1 MIVEGAFHSRD
12 RRSLDVGLQK
22 ATVGGQKRDCNTT
35 STSRGCDRLNSA
47 LLSEIQLQLPPLPSD
62 VNVLEWFSH
71 KTQAQLPGNSAPV
84 RLVVTSSDSSGYLC
98 EVTTFYDGT
107 VDSRVHRNSLLE
119 FRPRK
124 VENTE
129 TFNAVLLVP
138 TGIGAEIGG
147 HAGDATPVA
156 QLLASVCDL
165 LITHPN
171 VVNASDIN
179 EIPGN
184 GLYVEGSIIC
194 RLMMGTAGLQP
205 VRSNRVLVLMNSHT
219 DPLFNTL
226 TINSVNAARAS
237 YGLMCPRI
245 IELDPPLVMI
255 SEYTPS
261 SRAAGRVADLGRV
274 LELLDTHRGEYDA
287 VAISSVITV
296 PTNFHGDYF
305 NSEGSMVNP
314 WGGVE
319 SMLTHTISSIY
330 DVPSAHSPMLESQE
344 VLDADTGIVDPRM
357 AAEAVSTTFL
367 QSILKGLQ
375 KSPRIITDQD
385 ALHHPGVLNSSHVS
399 CLVIPDGCL
408 GLPTLAALEQGI
420 PVIAVRE
427 NRNLMRNDL
436 TKLPWRPGQLH
447 VVENYWEA
455 VGIMAAMKAGIA
467 PNSVRRPIKLVPVEK
482 SGSKLAADLSSST
495 NGVSGLGIASH
506 RTRT

>member
-1 MIVEGAFHSRD
+1 M
-12 RRSLDVGLQK
+12 
-22 ATVGGQKRDCNTT
+22 
-35 STSRGCDRLNSA
+35 
-47 LLSEIQLQLPPLPSD
+47 
-62 VNVLEWFSH
+62 
-71 KTQAQLPGNSAPV
+71 
-84 RLVVTSSDSSGYLC
+84 
-98 EVTTFYDGT
+98 
-107 VDSRVHRNSLLE
+107 E

-156 QLLASVCDL
+156 QLLATVCDT

-184 GLYVEGSIIC
+184 GLYVEGSVIC
-194 RLMMGTAGLQP
+194 RFMMGTAGLQP

-219 DPLFNTL
+219 DPIFNTL
-226 TINSVNAARAS
+226 TVNSVNAARAS
-237 YGLMCPRI
+237 YALTCPRI

-261 SRAAGRVADLGRV
+261 SRAAGRVEDLHHV
-274 LELLDTHRGEYDA
+274 LEILDRHRDEYDA

-296 PTNFHGDYF
+296 PTTYHGDYF
-305 NSEGSMVNP
+305 NSEGNMVNP

-319 SMLTHTISSIY
+319 SMLTHAISSIY
-330 DVPSAHSPMLESQE
+330 DVPSAHSPMMESQE

-436 TKLPWRPGQLH
+436 TQLPWRPGQLH

-455 VGIMAAMKAGIA
+455 VGVMAALKAGVA
-467 PNSVRRPIKLVPVEK
+467 PNSVRRPITLVPVEK
-482 SGSKLAADLSSST
+482 SGGQLPTDISTST
-495 NGVSGLGIASH
+495 NGVSGQGVASYQ
-506 RTRT
+506 TRT

>member
-1 MIVEGAFHSRD
+1 MKS
-12 RRSLDVGLQK
+12 
-22 ATVGGQKRDCNTT
+22 AT
-35 STSRGCDRLNSA
+35 
-47 LLSEIQLQLPPLPSD
+47 LSEIGLDLPPPPSG
-62 VNVLEWFSH
+62 VNLLQWLSQ
-71 KTQAQLPGNSAPV
+71 KTQEKLPGEVSPV
-84 RLVVTSSDSSGYLC
+84 RLVVTSSDSSGYRC
-98 EVTTFYDGT
+98 EVTTFDGGM
-107 VDSRVHRNSLLE
+107 DSSRLPKDSILE
-119 FRPRK
+119 FRHRQ
-124 VENTE
+124 VEDASS
-129 TFNAVLLVP
+129 FNAVLLVP

-156 QLLASVCDL
+156 QLLASVCDTL
-165 LITHPN
+165 VTHPN

-184 GLYVEGSIIC
+184 GLYVEGSVIC
-194 RLMMGTAGLQP
+194 RLLMGTAGLQP

-219 DPLFNTL
+219 DRLFHTL
-226 TINSVNAARAS
+226 TVNSVNAARAS
-237 YGLMCPRI
+237 YGLICPRV

-261 SRAAGRVADLGRV
+261 SRAAGSVEDLGHV
-274 LELLDTHRGEYDA
+274 LEVLDKNWGEYDA

-305 NSEGSMVNP
+305 NSAGSMVNP

-330 DVPSAHSPMLESQE
+330 NVPSAHSPMMESQD
-344 VLDADTGIVDPRM
+344 VLDTDTGIVDPRM
-357 AAEAVSTTFL
+357 AAEAISTTFL

-375 KSPRIITDQD
+375 KSPRIITDRES
-385 ALHHPGVLNSSHVS
+385 LHHPGVLTASHVS

-436 TKLPWRPGQLH
+436 TQLPWQPGQLH
-447 VVENYWEA
+447 IVENYWEA
-455 VGIMAAMKAGIA
+455 AGVMAAIKAGIT
-467 PNSVRRPIKLVPVEK
+467 PNSVRRPINPVTVEK
-482 SGSKLAADLSSST
+482 SGGELTVTPASNT
-495 NGVSGLGIASH
+495 NGIAESGIPGQQTKL
-506 RTRT
+506 